1 VLEIGK
7 PTFVANN
14 SFSGFIGSCTEIHEK
29 KIMNE
34 ELEQRVNERTIALK
48 KLNQELE
55 RSNVELQQFAYVASH
70 DLQEPLRKSLVYAD
84 KLLNLKD
91 ELPPSATPFI
101 DKIIKSSE
109 RMRSLIEELLD
120 FSRISK
126 SENKFELVDLHE
138 VIQNLLADFEIV
150 MNEKKGKVKFNKLP
164 LIEAVPVQM
173 EQLFHNLIS
182 NGLKFSKPGVPPFIQ
197 ITTRELDKTKVVN
210 TGLDPSLRYVEI
222 VVSDKGIGFPGGQKE
237 KIFELFHRLNSK
249 EEYPGTGIGLALCR
263 KIVDNHGGKIFAE
276 STQTKGTEFHI
287 IFPYVRLKPET

>member
-1 VLEIGK
+1 
-7 PTFVANN
+7 
-14 SFSGFIGSCTEIHEK
+14 
-29 KIMNE
+29 
-34 ELEQRVNERTIALK
+34 
-48 KLNQELE
+48 
-55 RSNVELQQFAYVASH
+55 
-70 DLQEPLRKSLVYAD
+70 
-84 KLLNLKD
+84 
-91 ELPPSATPFI
+91 
-101 DKIIKSSE
+101 
-109 RMRSLIEELLD
+109 
-120 FSRISK
+120 
-126 SENKFELVDLHE
+126 
-138 VIQNLLADFEIV
+138 
-150 MNEKKGKVKFNKLP
+150 
-164 LIEAVPVQM
+164 M

>member
-1 VLEIGK
+1 
-7 PTFVANN
+7 
-14 SFSGFIGSCTEIHEK
+14 
-29 KIMNE
+29 MNE